1 MHPFRA
7 FISRFITLTDAD
19 WQRIDSC
26 LVRRVVKRDELIL
39 EEGHV
44 CRHLYFLE
52 EGLLRFFIWKDGTD
66 ITKFFVD
73 VPYTFTSQRSF
84 TSQEPARESIEAL
97 EPSVLWQMTHHDAYA
112 LLTIDAWGTF
122 VRSLIQE
129 VQAMTEEI
137 LEELQTVTAE
147 DRYRLLLEANASIVQ
162 RVPLRHLATYLGIAP
177 QSLSRI
183 RKKLATNRR
192 T

>member
-1 MHPFRA
+1 MHPFRV
-7 FISRFITLTDAD
+7 FINRFVPLNDAD
-19 WQRIDSC
+19 WQCIEPC
-26 LVRRVVKRDELIL
+26 LVRRVIKRDELIL
-39 EEGHV
+39 EEGNV

-52 EGLLRFFIWKDGTD
+52 RGLLRFFIWKDGND

-84 TSQEPARESIEAL
+84 TAQEPARESIEAL
-97 EPSVLWQMTHHDAYA
+97 EESIVWQMTHRDAYA
-112 LLTIDAWGTF
+112 LLTIDVWGTF

-137 LEELQTVTAE
+137 LEELQTTTAE
-147 DRYRLLLEANASIVQ
+147 DRYRLLLHTNASIVQ

-183 RKKLATNRR
+183 RKKLATHRR